1 MSEKRK
7 QVLNVAEQL
16 FYNYGFHG
24 VGLKQ
29 IVKEANVATMT
40 LYNHFSSKNKLVEE
54 AIKNRE
60 ERYWAYICSS
70 SEDYSDETFVRI
82 AQLHGAFLREVSPQ
96 GCMFLRAIEVY
107 QDTDEHIANI
117 AKNHKSSVL
126 DYFEELAVRHGIKDH
141 KHFAYEFLLIIE
153 GATSMTQ
160 ITDPTQATDHAV
172 AMTKVLQSQFLK

>member
-60 ERYWAYICSS
+60 ERYWAYICSA
-70 SEDYSDETFVRI
+70 SEDYSNETFVRI
-82 AQLHGAFLREVSPQ
+82 AQLHGAFLQEVSPQ

-107 QDTDEHIANI
+107 RDTDKDIANI
-117 AKNHKSSVL
+117 AINHKSRVL
-126 DYFEELAVRHGIKDH
+126 QYFEDLALRNNIKDY
-141 KHFAYEFLLIIE
+141 KNFAYEFLLIIE

-160 ITDPTQATDHAV
+160 ITDPTQATEHAV
-172 AMTKVLQSQFLK
+172 TMTKALQSHFLP

>member
-16 FYNYGFHG
+16 FYDYGFHG

-40 LYNHFSSKNKLVEE
+40 LYNHFSSKNTLVEE
-54 AIKNRE
+54 TIKHRE
-60 ERYWAYICSS
+60 ERYWAYIRSTS
-70 SEDYSDETFVRI
+70 GAYSNEPFVRI
-82 AQLHGAFLREVSPQ
+82 AQLHGAFLKEVSPQ

-107 QDTDEHIANI
+107 QDTDSNIVYI
-117 AKNHKSSVL
+117 AKNHKSKVL
-126 DYFEELAVRHGIKDH
+126 QYFEELAIHNNIKDY
-141 KHFAYEFLLIIE
+141 KNFAYEFLLIIE

-160 ITDPTQATDHAV
+160 ITDSTQATEHAV
-172 AMTKVLQSQFLK
+172 TMTKALQSHFQT